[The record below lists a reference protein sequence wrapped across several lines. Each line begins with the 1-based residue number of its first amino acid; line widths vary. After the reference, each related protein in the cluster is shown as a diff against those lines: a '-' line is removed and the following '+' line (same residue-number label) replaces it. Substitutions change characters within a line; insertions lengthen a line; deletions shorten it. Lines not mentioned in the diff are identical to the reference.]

1 MAQGRYIA
9 FLDSDDL
16 WLPGKLERQL
26 SHFGDEKTAIVFS
39 DYEKVD
45 PKGRRQG
52 RIVHAPA
59 MVDYR
64 RLLKSNCIGNLT
76 AVYDSEKMGT
86 LRFEHPGHEDYALWL
101 SILQRGFT
109 ARNTSTVEAL
119 YRVWPHSISSRKS
132 AAAKWQWDIYR
143 HRLNLSVPYS
153 VCLFCCYMV
162 NGALKYLK

>member
-76 AVYDSEKMGT
+76 AIYDSEKTGKIFF
-86 LRFEHPGHEDYALWL
+86 RHPHREDYVFWL
-101 SILQRGFT
+101 EMLEKGLV
-109 ARNTSTVEAL
+109 ARNTNSIEAL
-119 YRVWPHSISSRKS
+119 YRKRIGSWTSRKGR
-132 AAAKWQWDIYR
+132 AMRWQWDVYR
-143 HRLNLSVPYS
+143 TWLNLSLSQSIYYFSFYLVKG
-153 VCLFCCYMV
+153 F
-162 NGALKYLK
+162 LKFVV